1 MKKYT
6 VKHTVICEVNVWR
19 VIEAENYAD
28 ALAKVAAIE
37 CLTDTSNGADHEVIN
52 DLEVKQVSIKEI

>member
-1 MKKYT
+1 MKKYM
-6 VKHTVICEVNVWR
+6 VKHTVVCEVNVWR

-37 CLTDTSNGADHEVIN
+37 CITDTSNGADHEVIN

>member
-1 MKKYT
+1 MKKYM
-6 VKHTVICEVNVWR
+6 VKHTVVCEVNVWW

-37 CLTDTSNGADHEVIN
+37 CITDTSNGADHEVVN
-52 DLEVKQVSIKEI
+52 DLEAKQVSIKEI

>member
-1 MKKYT
+1 MKKYM
-6 VKHTVICEVNVWR
+6 VKHTVVCEVNVWR

-37 CLTDTSNGADHEVIN
+37 CIPDTSTGADHEVVN
-52 DLEVKQVSIKEI
+52 DLDVKQVSIKEI

>member
-1 MKKYT
+1 MKKYM
-6 VKHTVICEVNVWR
+6 VKHTVICEVSAWR

-28 ALAKVAAIE
+28 ALAKVAAIHTVTAE
-37 CLTDTSNGADHEVIN
+37 SNYEIVN